1 MMNNDGVWQMII
13 ANEIKYVVNG
23 KITASEV
30 ANVFIASGIKRPSED
45 LNRIQRMI
53 DQADITVT
61 AWNQDKMVGIARA
74 ITDFS
79 YCCYLSDLAVDQ
91 KYQKMGIGKKLIQF
105 VKDEIGDEVSLI
117 LLSAPSAM
125 EYYPRIGLEKLD
137 NAFGIKRKK

>member
-1 MMNNDGVWQMII
+1 MIDKNGGRKMI
-13 ANEIKYVVNG
+13 TTDEINYAVNG
-23 KITASEV
+23 EITAIDV

-45 LNRIQRMI
+45 LDRIQRMI

-91 KYQKMGIGKKLIQF
+91 KYQKMGIGKKLIQ
-105 VKDEIGDEVSLI
+105 
-117 LLSAPSAM
+117 
-125 EYYPRIGLEKLD
+125 
-137 NAFGIKRKK
+137 